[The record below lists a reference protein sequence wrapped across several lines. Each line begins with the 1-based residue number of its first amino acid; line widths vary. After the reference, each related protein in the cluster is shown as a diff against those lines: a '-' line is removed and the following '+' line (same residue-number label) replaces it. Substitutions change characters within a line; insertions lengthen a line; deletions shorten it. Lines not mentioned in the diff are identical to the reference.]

1 MQYSGLSFAASL
13 SQGDARRA
21 IRIDAACIPHN
32 KEEPRTMSDSRYC
45 QIEDLADARAQL
57 DEIRHHIHQH
67 PELSYEEAD
76 TARFVADKL
85 QSWGY
90 EVTRNV
96 GGHGVVAALKSG
108 TSTRTV
114 GVRADM
120 DALPI
125 NEQTG
130 LDYAS
135 IHDGKMHACG
145 HDGHT
150 TVLLGAAQQLAKTRN
165 FDGTVH
171 LIFQPA
177 EEAGSDSGAV
187 RMLADGLF
195 ERFPCDAIF
204 GLHNHPGVAVGTFGF
219 RSGAL
224 MAACDTVKVRVNGRG
239 GHAARPHL
247 AVDPVVVGSSIVM
260 ALQSVVARNVDP
272 NEAAVITVG
281 SFHSGHAANVI
292 PESAVLEMSVR
303 SFSPTVRETLEAR
316 IRAVVNAQAQSYGA
330 TADIDF
336 IRGYPVLV
344 NSEAETAFARE
355 IAEELVG
362 PERVIAPFPP
372 IAGSED
378 FAYYLQQRPG
388 CFVRLGNGEGQPML
402 HNPRYDFNDDNLTIG
417 AAFWTRLVERYLAK
431 APA

>member
-1 MQYSGLSFAASL
+1 
-13 SQGDARRA
+13 
-21 IRIDAACIPHN
+21 
-32 KEEPRTMSDSRYC
+32 MSESHYC
-45 QIEDLADARAQL
+45 TVADLAEARPQL
-57 DEIRHHIHQH
+57 DEIRHHLHQH

-76 TARFVADKL
+76 TSRFVADKL
-85 QSWGY
+85 EAWGY

-96 GGHGVVAALKSG
+96 GGHGLVASLKAGSG
-108 TSTRTV
+108 TRTV

-125 NEQTG
+125 LEQTG

-150 TVLLGAAQQLAKTRN
+150 TVLLGAAQHLAKTRR

-187 RMLADGLF
+187 RMIADGLF

-204 GLHNHPGVAVGTFGF
+204 GLHNHPGVPVGTFGF
-219 RSGAL
+219 RAGPL
-224 MAACDTVKVRVNGRG
+224 MAACDTVKVRIVGRG

-247 AVDPVVVGSSIVM
+247 AVDPIVVGSSIVM
-260 ALQSVVARNVDP
+260 VLQTVVARNVDP
-272 NEAAVITVG
+272 NEAAVVTVG
-281 SFHSGHAANVI
+281 SFKSGHAPNVI
-292 PESAVLEMSVR
+292 PEDAVLELSVR

-316 IRAVVNAQAQSYGA
+316 IRAIVDSQAQAYGA
-330 TADIDF
+330 TAEIDF

-344 NSEAETAFARE
+344 NSEAETEFARQV
-355 IAEELVG
+355 AVELVG
-362 PERVIAPFPP
+362 PEHVIAPFPP

-388 CFVRLGNGEGQPML
+388 CFVRLGNGEGRPML
-402 HNPRYDFNDDNLTIG
+402 HNARYDFNDDNLTIG
-417 AAFWTRLVERYLAK
+417 AAFWTRLVERFLAK
-431 APA
+431 ERA